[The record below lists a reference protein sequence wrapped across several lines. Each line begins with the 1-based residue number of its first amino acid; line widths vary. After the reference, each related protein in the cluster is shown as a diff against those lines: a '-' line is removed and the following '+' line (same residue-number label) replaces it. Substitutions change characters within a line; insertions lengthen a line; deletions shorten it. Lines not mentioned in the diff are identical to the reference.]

1 VSAPYAAPIV
11 IHFGGHEHRAR
22 VNFLCFLK
30 ASANDIFRVQKLGA
44 STDATTI

>member
-1 VSAPYAAPIV
+1 MGTIFILVATSM
-11 IHFGGHEHRAR
+11 HRAR

-30 ASANDIFRVQKLGA
+30 ASASDIFRVQKLGA